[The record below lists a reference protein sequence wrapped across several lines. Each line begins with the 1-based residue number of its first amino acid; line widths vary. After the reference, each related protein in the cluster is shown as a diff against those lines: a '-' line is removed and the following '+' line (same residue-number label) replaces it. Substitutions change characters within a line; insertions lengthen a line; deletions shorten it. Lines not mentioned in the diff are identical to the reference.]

1 MTAITFCKVK
11 TFQNKIRLQI
21 FAVILPIR
29 RHFRTKRDSK
39 YFAAIL
45 PKSIELFSH
54 NFLQYFN
61 ILSHRFDRIS
71 PPFSWANWIVFT
83 YFFCKL
89 SKDFDNV
96 DGSRAAGLTLPG
108 LPLIWQNF
116 AAAILLRQLNGFHV
130 FSFLC
135 KQFRRQQQDTIFCSR
150 QAIKSLQKFSAW
162 PIFILQIKCKH
173 WEFVLIS
180 VSLKQA
186 GKFTFHYCQNPV
198 QFSEL

>member
-83 YFFCKL
+83 YFFFCKL

-130 FSFLC
+130 FSFFL
-135 KQFRRQQQDTIFCSR
+135 
-150 QAIKSLQKFSAW
+150 QAISTAAAGYDFLFS
-162 PIFILQIKCKH
+162 PSYQILTKV
-173 WEFVLIS
+173 FGL
-180 VSLKQA
+180 
-186 GKFTFHYCQNPV
+186 TYFHT
-198 QFSEL
+198 SDKM